1 MWICRVQPLASRIL
15 AGCVL
20 AAAGCGYSGGEALFM
35 TGLFKRPTVEAE
47 FKLTDQPVLIVVD
60 DFQEHAYWPETTTV
74 LAEEIAKELKRAEAA
89 QQIVP
94 AARIK
99 RVRQAHP
106 DFDERSTREI
116 GELLGADQVIAVEIR
131 AFHASVDP
139 TQASAAARISV
150 AVKVINVLE
159 KKSRSKVR
167 LWPPSPEGR
176 VVYAELS
183 AARVTE
189 EKTRKAIIKALT
201 AALAEKVVKNFY
213 DRKVEDFETP

>member
-1 MWICRVQPLASRIL
+1 
-15 AGCVL
+15 
-20 AAAGCGYSGGEALFM
+20 M